1 MKVLGLGVALKGGW
15 RVLKNDLLSSNE
27 LPNFDIFQSER
38 LVPNFIYQS
47 EVLGNKMQVLIFK
60 TRGHEAFTR
69 MIFFKFSGISLVSVG
84 RVRPGNEIKS
94 KMT

>member
-1 MKVLGLGVALKGGW
+1 M
-15 RVLKNDLLSSNE
+15 
-27 LPNFDIFQSER
+27 
-38 LVPNFIYQS
+38 
-47 EVLGNKMQVLIFK
+47 NKTQVLIFK
-60 TRGHEAFTR
+60 TRGLEAFTR